1 MGLAVGDMGGKLRND
16 LFSLEFSVL
25 IIHFLWFPI

>member
-1 MGLAVGDMGGKLRND
+1 MELAVGDMGGKLRND
-16 LFSLEFSVL
+16 LFNLEFSVL